1 VPCQLAHYELFK
13 NGQTNKCNI
22 MAKKAITFG
31 EVMMR
36 LSPPGYSKFSQA
48 TSFELVYGGG
58 EANVAISL
66 AYLGMKA
73 AHVTRFPD
81 NAIGKAATQF
91 LRKHWLS
98 TEHVFYGGDM
108 MGKYFLEKGAVH
120 RPSEIIYEREGSSFS
135 LIEPSMIDWEN
146 VLKDADWFHWTGI
159 TAAISEGAAMCCL
172 DAIKTANKMKIPVS
186 GDINSRSNMWKYGKS
201 MQEVMPELVQN
212 CDIVITSTRGIQEMF
227 GLGKSGDKFRNSA
240 KELMK
245 AFPRIEKVVGK
256 TRKSISAS
264 HNQIQGKLWNGQEYI
279 KTELL
284 DITPVIDRVGTGD
297 AFASGLIYGLL
308 HYDDDMQALK
318 FAAAACALKHTIP
331 GDVNMVSLEN
341 VLSLMEGDTS
351 GAIRR

>member
-1 VPCQLAHYELFK
+1 
-13 NGQTNKCNI
+13 
-22 MAKKAITFG
+22 MAKKVITFG

-81 NAIGKAATQF
+81 NALGRAATQF
-91 LRKHWLS
+91 LRQHWLS
-98 TEHVFYGGDM
+98 TEHVLYGGNM

-120 RPSEIIYEREGSSFS
+120 RSSEIIYEREGSAFS
-135 LIEPSMIDWEN
+135 LIEPSMVDWED
-146 VLKDADWFHWTGI
+146 VLKNADWFHWTGI
-159 TAAISEGAAMCCL
+159 TPAISEGAAMCCL
-172 DAIKTANKMKIPVS
+172 EAIKTANSMGITVS
-186 GDINSRSNMWKYGKS
+186 GDINSRRNMWKYGKT

-212 CDIVITSTRGIQEMF
+212 CDIVLTSRRGIYEMF
-227 GLGKSGDKFRNSA
+227 GLGQLGGKFQFSA
-240 KELMK
+240 KQLMD
-245 AFPRIEKVVGK
+245 AFPRIKKVVGK
-256 TRKSISAS
+256 SRKSISAS
-264 HNQIQGKLWNGQEYI
+264 HQQIQGKMWNGQEYI
-279 KTELL
+279 KTEMLN
-284 DITPVIDRVGTGD
+284 ITHVIDRVGTGD
-297 AFASGLIYGLL
+297 ALAAGLIYGLL
-308 HYDDDMQALK
+308 HYDDDVEALN
-318 FAAAACALKHTIP
+318 FASAACALKHTVP